1 MRQVSIRQ
9 KASFVILTISVVAV
23 FMVAIGWQS
32 MRISES
38 SLSEFE
44 AQTLP
49 EISTALTL
57 AENVAQLVAAAPYTA
72 GSARPFQLQTESERL
87 NRRITDLRSVADN
100 LKDTEFRKQVEKRLV
115 SLDTTLDELVT
126 LVHEELYIREDSLA
140 QQFAIRQIVQQWDQ
154 DAQIEQRQVL
164 VWLLGLIENPGA
176 LAVQI
181 VHELKMLDAA
191 PEIRQIAQSL
201 LDAQSRLN
209 EIHDRKSYLLISLR
223 AKSEQ
228 LSKQVSDFVG
238 ALQKQVSR
246 QRMDVGQVVANGQLW
261 ILGISLFLV
270 LGLSYLYRASRRMT
284 RDLESVTQDMEELSL
299 GQVDLRNPQVR
310 RNDEIGTLANAFE
323 VFRRDAI
330 RRLEVSAE
338 LTEQKHLLETIF
350 DNMNDGLSVFTEQG
364 TLIAWNKGYEAL
376 FEIQPNQLYRGM
388 PIQDVQQLI
397 TQSSHKNLN
406 MENQLVH
413 MDEINASRRHRSQS
427 FERHFD
433 SGKIVEF
440 RSKPMPDGGFVT
452 LYTDLTERKSVE
464 SQLRQAQKMEVL
476 GQLTGGVAHDFNNL
490 LAAIMGNLQML
501 SDSSPKTDDQARYI
515 ERALA
520 VAEKSSSLVH
530 RLLAFSRRQQLFP
543 EPTPVDDLIEGMLDL
558 VEYSVGNHIQVAVDL
573 NCPQERCLIDPSQLE
588 NALLNLS
595 LNSAAAMPRGGTLR
609 FSTKATSLPDSDVAG
624 IRIKVE
630 DTGSGISEEVLGRI
644 FEPFFTTKP
653 VGKGSGLGLSMIYG
667 FVKQSGG
674 EIRVTSEEGKW
685 TKVCLFL
692 PLMAQ
697 PEHSNKPSGAET
709 LPMISLP
716 EDAVV
721 WLVEDDPEVCHVMR
735 EQLQQLGYMV
745 QTFERGEDTL
755 TALKHSFCPDL
766 IMSDVNLAGELHG
779 VALAHT
785 LKADDAWQGQVLLMS
800 GLPIHELTENYGLND
815 DDLILSKP
823 FTINEL
829 KKVFNFKN

>member
-9 KASFVILTISVVAV
+9 KASLVILSITVVAL

-32 MRISES
+32 MRISEA

-57 AENVAQLVAAAPYTA
+57 AESVAQLAAAAPYTA

-100 LKDTEFRKQVEKRLV
+100 LKDTAFRAQIEERLE
-115 SLDTTLDELVT
+115 SLETTLDELVE

-140 QQFAIRQIVQQWDQ
+140 QQFAIRQILPTTSQQKTLQ
-154 DAQIEQRQVL
+154 EYQVL
-164 VWLLGLIENPGA
+164 AWLLRLIEKPGQVA
-176 LAVQI
+176 QQI
-181 VHELKMLDAA
+181 VQELNILDAS
-191 PEIRQIAQSL
+191 PEVKRIAESL
-201 LDAQSRLN
+201 LKAQQRLN
-209 EIHDRKSYLLISLR
+209 DIQDRKSYLLISLR

-228 LSKQVSDFVG
+228 LSAQVSEFVG

-246 QRMDVGQVVANGQLW
+246 QRLEVGQVVANGQLW
-261 ILGISLFLV
+261 LMGISLFLV
-270 LGLSYLYRASRRMT
+270 VGLSLLYRSSRRMT

-299 GQVDLRNPQVR
+299 GQVDLRNPQVK

-338 LTEQKHLLETIF
+338 LSEQKRLLETIF
-350 DNMNDGLSVFTEQG
+350 DNMNDGLSVFSEKG
-364 TLIAWNKGYEAL
+364 LLIAWNKGYEAL
-376 FEIQPNQLYRGM
+376 FDIQSDQLYHGM
-388 PIQDVQQLI
+388 PLAEVQKLI

-413 MDEINASRRHRSQS
+413 MDEVNASRHHRSQS

-433 SGKIVEF
+433 SGKIIEF

-501 SDSSPKTDDQARYI
+501 SDSEPKTDDQARYV

-543 EPTPVDDLIEGMLDL
+543 ELTHVDDLIEGMLDL
-558 VEYSVGNHIQVAVDL
+558 VEYSVGNHIRVEVDL
-573 NCPQERCLIDPSQLE
+573 NCPKQYCLIDPSQLE

-595 LNSAAAMPRGGTLR
+595 LNSAAAMARGGTLS
-609 FSTKATSLPDSDVAG
+609 FSTKATTLPDSDVAG
-624 IRIKVE
+624 VRIKVE

-674 EIRVTSEEGKW
+674 EIRVTSEEGQW

-692 PLMAQ
+692 PLMATQ
-697 PEHSNKPSGAET
+697 DAAGKPSKLE
-709 LPMISLP
+709 SLP
-716 EDAVV
+716 VVEVPQDAVI
-721 WLVEDDPEVCHVMR
+721 WLVEDDPEVRRVMR
-735 EQLQQLGYMV
+735 EQLQKLGCMV
-745 QTFERGEDTL
+745 QDFERAEDVL
-755 TALKHSFCPDL
+755 DALNRSFHPDL
-766 IMSDVNLAGELHG
+766 IMSDVNLAGEVHG
-779 VALAHT
+779 VTLAHT
-785 LKADDAWQGQVLLMS
+785 LKQNSAWVGQVLLMS
-800 GLPIHELTENYGLND
+800 GLPIQELRESYGLEQ

-829 KKVFNFKN
+829 QRFFRFKV

>member
-1 MRQVSIRQ
+1 MRQISIRQ
-9 KASFVILTISVVAV
+9 KASIVILAISVVAL

-32 MRISES
+32 MRISEA

-72 GSARPFQLQTESERL
+72 GSARPFQLQAESERL
-87 NRRITDLRSVADN
+87 NRRIRDLRSVADN
-100 LKDTEFRKQVEKRLV
+100 LKDSAFRTQIEERLE
-115 SLDTTLDELVT
+115 SLDSTLDELVA

-140 QQFAIRQIVQQWDQ
+140 LQFAIRQILPVSATTRALQEQQVLKWLLSL
-154 DAQIEQRQVL
+154 IEQPGQV
-164 VWLLGLIENPGA
+164 A
-176 LAVQI
+176 QQI
-181 VHELKMLDAA
+181 TAELNMLDTA
-191 PEIRQIAQSL
+191 PEVQRIAESL
-201 LDAQSRLN
+201 LTAQQRLN
-209 EIHDRKSYLLISLR
+209 EIEERKNYLLIALR

-228 LSKQVSDFVG
+228 LSSQVSEFVG

-246 QRMDVGQVVANGQLW
+246 QRLEVGQVVASGQLW
-261 ILGISLFLV
+261 LTGISLFLV
-270 LGLSYLYRASRRMT
+270 IGLSLLYRFSRRMT
-284 RDLESVTQDMEELSL
+284 KDLQSVTQDMEELSL
-299 GQVDLRNPQVR
+299 GQVDSRNPQVR

-338 LTEQKHLLETIF
+338 LSEQKRLLETIF
-350 DNMNDGLSVFTEQG
+350 DNMNDGLSVFSEQG
-364 TLIAWNKGYEAL
+364 LLIAWNKGYEAL
-376 FEIQPNQLYRGM
+376 FDIRPQQLYRGM
-388 PIQDVQQLI
+388 PIHAVQKLI

-406 MENQLVH
+406 MENQLVQ
-413 MDEINASRRHRSQS
+413 MDEINASRHHRSQS

-433 SGKIVEF
+433 SGKIIEF

-501 SDSSPKTDDQARYI
+501 SDSEPKTDDQARYV

-543 EPTPVDDLIEGMLDL
+543 EPTHVDDLIEGMLDL

-573 NCPQERCLIDPSQLE
+573 NCPNEYCLIDPSQLE

-595 LNSAAAMPRGGTLR
+595 LNSAAAMSRGGRLS
-609 FSTKATSLPDSDVAG
+609 FSTKATTLPDSDVAG

-674 EIRVTSEEGKW
+674 EIRVTSEEGQW

-692 PLMAQ
+692 PLMVTQEAS
-697 PEHSNKPSGAET
+697 EKPSKLDS
-709 LPMISLP
+709 LPTVVVP
-716 EDAVV
+716 EDAMI
-721 WLVEDDPEVCHVMR
+721 WLVEDDLEVSHVMR
-735 EQLQQLGYMV
+735 EQLQKLGFIV
-745 QTFERGEDTL
+745 QTFERAEDVL
-755 TALKHSFCPDL
+755 DALSRSFHPDL
-766 IMSDVNLAGELHG
+766 IMSDVNLAGEVHG
-779 VALAHT
+779 VTLAHS
-785 LKADDAWQGQVLLMS
+785 LKQRV
-800 GLPIHELTENYGLND
+800 YG
-815 DDLILSKP
+815 
-823 FTINEL
+823 
-829 KKVFNFKN
+829 FNG

>member
-9 KASFVILTISVVAV
+9 KASLVILSITVVAL

-32 MRISES
+32 MRISEA

-57 AENVAQLVAAAPYTA
+57 AESVAQLAAAAPYTA

-100 LKDTEFRKQVEKRLV
+100 LKDTAFRAQIEERLE
-115 SLDTTLDELVT
+115 SLETTLDELVE

-140 QQFAIRQIVQQWDQ
+140 QQFAIRQILPTTSQQKTLQ
-154 DAQIEQRQVL
+154 EYQVL
-164 VWLLGLIENPGA
+164 AWLLRLIEKPGQVA
-176 LAVQI
+176 QQI
-181 VHELKMLDAA
+181 VQELNILDAS
-191 PEIRQIAQSL
+191 PDVKRIAESL
-201 LDAQSRLN
+201 LKAQQRLN
-209 EIHDRKSYLLISLR
+209 DIQDRKSYLLISLR

-228 LSKQVSDFVG
+228 LSAQVSEFVG

-246 QRMDVGQVVANGQLW
+246 QRLEVGQVVANGQLW
-261 ILGISLFLV
+261 LMGISLFLV
-270 LGLSYLYRASRRMT
+270 VGLSLLYRSSRRMT

-299 GQVDLRNPQVR
+299 GQVDLRNPQVK

-338 LTEQKHLLETIF
+338 LSEQKRLLETIF
-350 DNMNDGLSVFTEQG
+350 DNMNDGLSVFSEKG
-364 TLIAWNKGYEAL
+364 LLIAWNKGYEAL
-376 FEIQPNQLYRGM
+376 FDIQSDQLYHGM
-388 PIQDVQQLI
+388 PLAEVQKLI

-413 MDEINASRRHRSQS
+413 MDEVNASRHHRSQS

-433 SGKIVEF
+433 SGKIIEF

-501 SDSSPKTDDQARYI
+501 SDSAPKTDDQARYV

-543 EPTPVDDLIEGMLDL
+543 EPTHVDDLIEGMLDL
-558 VEYSVGNHIQVAVDL
+558 VEYSVGNHIRVEVDL
-573 NCPQERCLIDPSQLE
+573 NCPKQYCLIDPSQLE

-595 LNSAAAMPRGGTLR
+595 LNSAAAMARGGTLS
-609 FSTKATSLPDSDVAG
+609 FSTKATTLPDSDVAG
-624 IRIKVE
+624 VRIKVE

-674 EIRVTSEEGKW
+674 EIRVTSEEGQW

-692 PLMAQ
+692 PLMATQ
-697 PEHSNKPSGAET
+697 DAAGKPSKLE
-709 LPMISLP
+709 SLP
-716 EDAVV
+716 VVEVPQDAVI
-721 WLVEDDPEVCHVMR
+721 WLVEDDPEVRRVMR
-735 EQLQQLGYMV
+735 EQLQKLGCMV
-745 QTFERGEDTL
+745 QDFERAEDVL
-755 TALKHSFCPDL
+755 DALNRSFHPDL
-766 IMSDVNLAGELHG
+766 IMSDVNLAGEVHG
-779 VALAHT
+779 VTLAHT
-785 LKADDAWQGQVLLMS
+785 LKQNSAWVGQVLLMS
-800 GLPIHELTENYGLND
+800 GLPIQELRESYGLEQ

-829 KKVFNFKN
+829 QRVFRFKV

>member
-9 KASFVILTISVVAV
+9 KASLVILSITVVAL

-32 MRISES
+32 MRISEA

-57 AENVAQLVAAAPYTA
+57 AESVAQLAAAAPYTA

-100 LKDTEFRKQVEKRLV
+100 LKDTAFRAQIEERLE
-115 SLDTTLDELVT
+115 SLETTLDELVE

-140 QQFAIRQIVQQWDQ
+140 QQFAIRQILPTTSQQKTLQ
-154 DAQIEQRQVL
+154 EYQVL
-164 VWLLGLIENPGA
+164 AWLLRLIEKPGQVA
-176 LAVQI
+176 QQI
-181 VHELKMLDAA
+181 VQELNILDAS
-191 PEIRQIAQSL
+191 PEVKRIAESL
-201 LDAQSRLN
+201 LKAQQRLN
-209 EIHDRKSYLLISLR
+209 DIQDRKSYLLISLR

-228 LSKQVSDFVG
+228 LSAQVSEFVG

-246 QRMDVGQVVANGQLW
+246 QRLEVGQVVANGQLW
-261 ILGISLFLV
+261 LMGISLFLV
-270 LGLSYLYRASRRMT
+270 VGLSLLYRSSRRMT

-299 GQVDLRNPQVR
+299 GQVDLRNPQVK

-338 LTEQKHLLETIF
+338 LSEQKRLLETIF
-350 DNMNDGLSVFTEQG
+350 DNMNDGLSVFSEKG
-364 TLIAWNKGYEAL
+364 LLIAWNKGYEAL
-376 FEIQPNQLYRGM
+376 FDIQSDQLYHGM
-388 PIQDVQQLI
+388 PLAEVQKLI

-413 MDEINASRRHRSQS
+413 MDEVNASRHHRSQS

-433 SGKIVEF
+433 SGKIIEF

-501 SDSSPKTDDQARYI
+501 SDSEPKTDDQARYV

-543 EPTPVDDLIEGMLDL
+543 EPTHVDDLIEGMLDL
-558 VEYSVGNHIQVAVDL
+558 VEYSVGNHIRVEVDL
-573 NCPQERCLIDPSQLE
+573 NCPKQYCLIDPSQLE

-595 LNSAAAMPRGGTLR
+595 LNSAAAMARGGTLS
-609 FSTKATSLPDSDVAG
+609 FSTKATTLPDSDVAG
-624 IRIKVE
+624 VRIKVE

-674 EIRVTSEEGKW
+674 EIRVTSEEGQW

-692 PLMAQ
+692 PLMATQ
-697 PEHSNKPSGAET
+697 DAAGKPSKLE
-709 LPMISLP
+709 SLP
-716 EDAVV
+716 VVEVPQDAVI
-721 WLVEDDPEVCHVMR
+721 WLVEDDPEVRRVMR
-735 EQLQQLGYMV
+735 EQLQKLGCMV
-745 QTFERGEDTL
+745 QDFERAEDVL
-755 TALKHSFCPDL
+755 DALNRSFHPDL
-766 IMSDVNLAGELHG
+766 IMSDVNLAGEVHG
-779 VALAHT
+779 VTLAHT
-785 LKADDAWQGQVLLMS
+785 LKQNSAWVGQVLLMS
-800 GLPIHELTENYGLND
+800 GLPIQELRESYGLEQ

-829 KKVFNFKN
+829 QRVFRFKM

>member
-9 KASFVILTISVVAV
+9 KASLVILSITVVAL

-32 MRISES
+32 MRISEA

-57 AENVAQLVAAAPYTA
+57 AESVAQLAAAAPYTA

-100 LKDTEFRKQVEKRLV
+100 LKDTAFRAQIEERLE
-115 SLDTTLDELVT
+115 SLETTLDELVE

-140 QQFAIRQIVQQWDQ
+140 QQFAIRQILPTTSQQKTLQ
-154 DAQIEQRQVL
+154 EYQVL
-164 VWLLGLIENPGA
+164 AWLLRLIEKPGQVA
-176 LAVQI
+176 QQI
-181 VHELKMLDAA
+181 VQELNILDAS
-191 PEIRQIAQSL
+191 PEVKRIAESL
-201 LDAQSRLN
+201 LKAQQRLN
-209 EIHDRKSYLLISLR
+209 DIQDRKSYLLISLR

-228 LSKQVSDFVG
+228 LSAQVSEFVG

-246 QRMDVGQVVANGQLW
+246 QRLEVGQVVANGQLW
-261 ILGISLFLV
+261 LMGISLFLV
-270 LGLSYLYRASRRMT
+270 VGLSLLYRSSRRMT

-299 GQVDLRNPQVR
+299 GQVDLRNPQVK

-338 LTEQKHLLETIF
+338 LSEQKRLLETIF
-350 DNMNDGLSVFTEQG
+350 DNMNDGLSVFSEKG
-364 TLIAWNKGYEAL
+364 LLIAWNKGYEAL
-376 FEIQPNQLYRGM
+376 FDIQSDQLYHGM
-388 PIQDVQQLI
+388 PLAEVQKLI

-413 MDEINASRRHRSQS
+413 MDEVNASRHHRSQS

-433 SGKIVEF
+433 SGKIIEF

-501 SDSSPKTDDQARYI
+501 SDSEPKTDDQARYV

-543 EPTPVDDLIEGMLDL
+543 EPTHVDDLIEGMLDL
-558 VEYSVGNHIQVAVDL
+558 VEYSVGNHIRVEVDL
-573 NCPQERCLIDPSQLE
+573 NCPKQYCLIDPSQLE

-595 LNSAAAMPRGGTLR
+595 LNSAAAMARGGTLS
-609 FSTKATSLPDSDVAG
+609 FSTKATTLPDSDVAG
-624 IRIKVE
+624 VRIKVE

-674 EIRVTSEEGKW
+674 EIRVTSEEGQW

-692 PLMAQ
+692 PLMATQ
-697 PEHSNKPSGAET
+697 DAVGRPSKLE
-709 LPMISLP
+709 SLP
-716 EDAVV
+716 VVEVPQDAVI
-721 WLVEDDPEVCHVMR
+721 WLVEDDPEVRRVMR
-735 EQLQQLGYMV
+735 EQLQKLGCMV
-745 QTFERGEDTL
+745 QDFERAEDVL
-755 TALKHSFCPDL
+755 DALNRSFHPDL
-766 IMSDVNLAGELHG
+766 IMSDVNLAGEVHG
-779 VALAHT
+779 VTLAHT
-785 LKADDAWQGQVLLMS
+785 LKQNSAWVGQVLLMS
-800 GLPIHELTENYGLND
+800 GLPVQELRESYGLEQ

-829 KKVFNFKN
+829 QRVFRFKV

>member
-9 KASFVILTISVVAV
+9 KASLVILSITVVAL

-32 MRISES
+32 MRISEA

-57 AENVAQLVAAAPYTA
+57 AESVAQLAAAAPYTA

-100 LKDTEFRKQVEKRLV
+100 LKDTAFRAQIEERLE
-115 SLDTTLDELVT
+115 SLETTLDELVE

-140 QQFAIRQIVQQWDQ
+140 QQFAIRQILPTTSQQKTLQ
-154 DAQIEQRQVL
+154 EYQVL
-164 VWLLGLIENPGA
+164 AWLLRLIEKPGQVA
-176 LAVQI
+176 QQI
-181 VHELKMLDAA
+181 VQELNILDAS
-191 PEIRQIAQSL
+191 PEVKRIAESL
-201 LDAQSRLN
+201 LKAQQRLN
-209 EIHDRKSYLLISLR
+209 DIQDRKSYLLISLR

-228 LSKQVSDFVG
+228 LSAQVSEFVG

-246 QRMDVGQVVANGQLW
+246 QRLEVGQVVANGQLW
-261 ILGISLFLV
+261 LMGISLFLV
-270 LGLSYLYRASRRMT
+270 VGLSLLYRSSRRMT

-299 GQVDLRNPQVR
+299 GQVDLRNPQVK

-338 LTEQKHLLETIF
+338 LSEQKRLLETIF
-350 DNMNDGLSVFTEQG
+350 DNMNDGLSVFSEKG
-364 TLIAWNKGYEAL
+364 LLIAWNKGYEAL
-376 FEIQPNQLYRGM
+376 FDIQSDQLYHGM
-388 PIQDVQQLI
+388 PLAEVQKLI

-413 MDEINASRRHRSQS
+413 MDEVNASRHHRSQS

-433 SGKIVEF
+433 SGKIIEF

-501 SDSSPKTDDQARYI
+501 SDSAPKTDDQARYV

-543 EPTPVDDLIEGMLDL
+543 EPTHVDDLIEGMLDL
-558 VEYSVGNHIQVAVDL
+558 VEYSVGNHIRVEVDL
-573 NCPQERCLIDPSQLE
+573 NCPKQYCLIDPSQLE

-595 LNSAAAMPRGGTLR
+595 LNSAAAMARGGTLS
-609 FSTKATSLPDSDVAG
+609 FSTKATTLPDSDVAG
-624 IRIKVE
+624 VRIKVE

-674 EIRVTSEEGKW
+674 EIRVTSEEGQW

-692 PLMAQ
+692 PLMATQ
-697 PEHSNKPSGAET
+697 DAAGKPSKLE
-709 LPMISLP
+709 SLP
-716 EDAVV
+716 VVEVPQDAVI
-721 WLVEDDPEVCHVMR
+721 WLVEDDPEVRRVMR
-735 EQLQQLGYMV
+735 EQLQKLGCMV
-745 QTFERGEDTL
+745 QDFERAEDVL
-755 TALKHSFCPDL
+755 DALNRSFHPDL
-766 IMSDVNLAGELHG
+766 IMSDVNLAGEVHG
-779 VALAHT
+779 VTLAHT
-785 LKADDAWQGQVLLMS
+785 LKQNSAWVGQVLLMS
-800 GLPIHELTENYGLND
+800 GLPIQELRESYGLEQ

-829 KKVFNFKN
+829 QRVFRFKV